1 VFQFGLKTRPIIALA
16 LEEKFH
22 PKTRRT
28 NKDEGEKITKWS
40 IPICPWLV

>member
-22 PKTRRT
+22 PKTRT
-28 NKDEGEKITKWS
+28 NKDEGEQITKWS